1 MPQVVRRSFR
11 AARKLIPP
19 TAKYFKGRSMHLP
32 RGAAVPWHTTGRREE
47 VLVVLE
53 GTPILHHYGTTGR
66 LRQDRLKAGDCVF
79 LASGT
84 VHCVQNPFRLM
95 ARYLYFTAGPK

>member
-1 MPQVVRRSFR
+1 MR
-11 AARKLIPP
+11 
-19 TAKYFKGRSMHLP
+19 LP
-32 RGAAVPWHTTGRREE
+32 RGAAVPWHTTGGREE
-47 VLVVLE
+47 VLVVLV
-53 GTPILHHYGTTGR
+53 GTPILHHYRTTGR
-66 LRQDRLKAGDCVF
+66 THKTRLHPGDCVF